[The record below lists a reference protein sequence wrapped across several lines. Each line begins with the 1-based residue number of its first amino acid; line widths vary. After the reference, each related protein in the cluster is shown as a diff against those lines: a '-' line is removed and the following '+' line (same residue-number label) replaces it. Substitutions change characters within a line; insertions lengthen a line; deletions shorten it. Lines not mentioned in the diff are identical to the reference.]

1 MKRKQIRNHSTKIFN
16 KLINSPNPSYYYVL
30 TNLALNLLYTEKIRR
45 IGKTEI
51 EKGPFGPL

>member
-16 KLINSPNPSYYYVL
+16 KLINSPNHSYYYVL
-30 TNLALNLLYTEKIRR
+30 TNLGCKLLYAEKIRR

-51 EKGPFGPL
+51 EK